1 MADATAFPRGC
12 RGLALQQCQTY
23 ADHADVEGFKKSKD
37 TPCQT
42 KTYGEKNVSVKVP
55 WFRPLAID
63 D

>member
-1 MADATAFPRGC
+1 MPIMPM
-12 RGLALQQCQTY
+12 
-23 ADHADVEGFKKSKD
+23 FKASKRVKT